1 MSRALD
7 AIIQK
12 LPIALIRFDD
22 LFSILE
28 ITGNGV
34 TTVFNQKIEVGTNL
48 IDLLSTVWTIE
59 EEERSMMEETVQF
72 SHGMPV
78 INFIVNQDKLPSEMV
93 AIDKNSEE
101 YLSLAWHV
109 SENNGSVEEMMVMLQ
124 VNPRQSRGQKVSAGG
139 QLAILSEI
147 ISVGAISTERFIS
160 NTKYHLDL
168 ARRAQANDVDEPPM
182 KVVFRSLHTVKGNA
196 RQYGFTHISSRF
208 HHFESQLT
216 AYNGDTPIEEVKE
229 LPQLIQDFEDIIEF
243 YQDLCHAK
251 LTDLNLDSSGQLKI
265 SSQNDQSASSDQEGT
280 NDFFLFDSASDG
292 GGADNLFDS
301 GIIYNAEKCIKETNI
316 EDIEQVKNAFGYL
329 NFLFKTRNTETL
341 ESIISKGK
349 DGIPRTCEIL
359 KKPVPDLDLSL
370 EEIRIESSI
379 APIVEDIFVH
389 LLNNSCDHGIDVPN
403 KRKDRGKPEKGTI
416 FVKATMN
423 FESLLIR
430 FYDDGDGLNL
440 GIIKKLGL
448 SKKLITEDASSQEIA
463 DLIFNPGFSTH
474 SKISEV
480 SGRGVGMD
488 AVQGFIRGQGGNI
501 SVELKGEKDE
511 NNMIPFEFEITLPV
525 GFAINIPNPRKA
537 S

>member
-12 LPIALIRFDD
+12 LPIAMIRFDEQ
-22 LFSILE
+22 FSILE
-28 ITGNGV
+28 ITGNGEAK
-34 TTVFNQKIEVGTNL
+34 VFNQKTEVGTNL
-48 IDLLSTVWTIE
+48 IDLLSKVWVIE
-59 EEERSMMEETVQF
+59 TEVRSMMEETVRF

-78 INFIVNQDKLPSEMV
+78 INFIVNQNKLPIEMV
-93 AIDKNSEE
+93 AIDQKMEDH
-101 YLSLAWHV
+101 LSLAWHV
-109 SENNGSVEEMMVMLQ
+109 AENNGAVEEMMVILQ
-124 VNPRQSRGQKVSAGG
+124 VIPNQSTGHKVSAGG

-208 HHFESQLT
+208 HHFECTLT
-216 AYNGDTPIEEVKE
+216 KYNGDTPVEDVKE
-229 LPQLIQDFEDIIEF
+229 LPQLIKDFEDIIEF

-265 SSQNDQSASSDQEGT
+265 VSRTDQPSTSDQEGS
-280 NDFFLFDSASDG
+280 NDFFLFDSDNDG
-292 GGADNLFDS
+292 GGEDNLFDS
-301 GIIYNAEKCIKETNI
+301 GIIYNAEKCIKETNV

-349 DGIPRTCEIL
+349 DGLPRTCEIL
-359 KKPVPDLDLSL
+359 GKPVPDLDLSL
-370 EEIRIESSI
+370 EDIRIESSI

-389 LLNNSCDHGIDVPN
+389 LLNNSCDHGIAKPE
-403 KRKDRGKPEKGTI
+403 KRKDKGKPAKGTI

-448 SKKLITEDASSQEIA
+448 SKKLIKEDAPAQEIA
-463 DLIFNPGFSTH
+463 DLIFNPGFSTQY
-474 SKISEV
+474 KVSEI

-501 SVELKGEKDE
+501 SVELKGEKDA
-511 NNMIPFEFEITLPV
+511 NNMVPFEFEITLPV
-525 GFAINIPNPRKA
+525 GFAINISNPRKA
-537 S
+537 G